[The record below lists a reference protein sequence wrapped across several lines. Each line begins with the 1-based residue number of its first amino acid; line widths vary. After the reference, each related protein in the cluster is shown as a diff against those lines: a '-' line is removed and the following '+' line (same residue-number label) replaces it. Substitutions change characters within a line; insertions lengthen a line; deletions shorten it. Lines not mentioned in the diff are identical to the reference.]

1 MEVNQRQQFI
11 NESIQLSRVNEALVR
26 TIASAAV
33 GAKDEPLRELLARNG
48 ISISINP
55 AGAAAA
61 PRPETPKPTPARKKE
76 R

>member
-1 MEVNQRQQFI
+1 M
-11 NESIQLSRVNEALVR
+11 R